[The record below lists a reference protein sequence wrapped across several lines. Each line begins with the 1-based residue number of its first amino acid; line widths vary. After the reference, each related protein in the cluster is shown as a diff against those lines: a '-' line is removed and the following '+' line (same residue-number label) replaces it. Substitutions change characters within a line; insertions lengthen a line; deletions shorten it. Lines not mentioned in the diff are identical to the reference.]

1 MWAGFERPAAGF
13 GMNPDM
19 NSGSGDF
26 CVGKWL
32 RLQSFLLLSTA
43 SRMPKVNLYIAR
55 WCEKAKKMAGTRER

>member
-13 GMNPDM
+13 GMNPEM
-19 NSGSGDF
+19 NSGSGDR

-43 SRMPKVNLYIAR
+43 SRMPKVNQLCQKPGNSADLRPGIR
-55 WCEKAKKMAGTRER
+55 H